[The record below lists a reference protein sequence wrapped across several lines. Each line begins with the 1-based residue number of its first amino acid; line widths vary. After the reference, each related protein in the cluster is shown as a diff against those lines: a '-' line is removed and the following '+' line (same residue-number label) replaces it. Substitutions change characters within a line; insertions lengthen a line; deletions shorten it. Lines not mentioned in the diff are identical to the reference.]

1 MFLSPARG
9 RGEERGSQE
18 MSAHHQQPDSIQWQA
33 MTLGRRLF
41 LSTFGAGLTTRV
53 SAADQHDVAIVGAGI
68 AGMTAARAIAATG
81 KKVLLLEARQRIGG
95 RVFTDSDLGFAF
107 DHGAPTLAV
116 PPTAG
121 AVIVRGKELSKP
133 DYEKFEKT
141 LAEVEK
147 KIELVHQQ
155 LPGVDPRLALAYT
168 EPLQVLALG
177 EILRRTPFGPDPAPI
192 GPATLDLKTRLPMM
206 LGKRV
211 VRIDSTNPLIKL
223 VSPSVEVEAKAVI
236 VTVPVGVLAAGMIS
250 FAPPL
255 STAKLSAISALPM
268 AVFDKVAV
276 SFSKKV
282 FDAPADARIIALVGQ
297 NKIVEARLRPQG
309 QEAGIVFF
317 DGEEAKAMEARG
329 PSAAGAQG
337 LTALAEVFGKD
348 IRAALVGSQST
359 RWGLDPLSRGSWS
372 TGPAAQRA
380 VLAMPHHE
388 RVLFAGEATEG
399 NGATAAAAHASGLRA
414 AKQALT
420 VVAR

>member
-1 MFLSPARG
+1 
-9 RGEERGSQE
+9 
-18 MSAHHQQPDSIQWQA
+18 
-33 MTLGRRLF
+33 
-41 LSTFGAGLTTRV
+41 
-53 SAADQHDVAIVGAGI
+53 
-68 AGMTAARAIAATG
+68 
-81 KKVLLLEARQRIGG
+81 
-95 RVFTDSDLGFAF
+95 
-107 DHGAPTLAV
+107 
-116 PPTAG
+116 
-121 AVIVRGKELSKP
+121 
-133 DYEKFEKT
+133 
-141 LAEVEK
+141 
-147 KIELVHQQ
+147 VHKQ

-177 EILRRTPFGPDPAPI
+177 EIMRRTPFGPE
-192 GPATLDLKTRLPMM
+192 PATLDLKTRLPMM

-211 VRIDSTNPLIKL
+211 VRIDSTNPLIRI

-268 AVFDKVAV
+268 AVYDKVAV

-282 FDAPADARIIALVGQ
+282 FDAPADTPIIALVGQ

-317 DGEEAKAMEARG
+317 EGEEAKAMEARG
-329 PSAAGAQG
+329 PTAAGAQG
-337 LTALAEVFGKD
+337 LTALAEVFGKE

-359 RWGLDPLSRGSWS
+359 RWGLDPLARGSWS

-399 NGATAAAAHASGLRA
+399 DGATAAAAHASGLRA
-414 AKQALT
+414 AKQALA
-420 VVAR
+420 VISR

>member
-1 MFLSPARG
+1 M
-9 RGEERGSQE
+9 E
-18 MSAHHQQPDSIQWQA
+18 A

-53 SAADQHDVAIVGAGI
+53 SAADQHDVVIVGAGI
-68 AGMTAARAIAATG
+68 AGLTAARAIAAAG

-95 RVFTDSDLGFAF
+95 RIFTDNDLGFAF
-107 DHGAPTLAV
+107 DHGAPTMAL
-116 PPTAG
+116 PQTAG
-121 AVIVRGKELSKP
+121 AVLVHGRELAKP
-133 DYEKFEKT
+133 DYEKYEKT

-155 LPGVDPRLALAYT
+155 LPGVDPRLALAYS

-177 EILRRTPFGPDPAPI
+177 EVLRRTPFGPE
-192 GPATLDLKTRLPMM
+192 PATLDLKARLPTM

-223 VSPSVEVEAKAVI
+223 ISPSVEVEARAVI

-268 AVFDKVAV
+268 TVYDKVAV
-276 SFSKKV
+276 SFSRKV
-282 FDAPADARIIALVGQ
+282 FDAPADVRVIALVGQ

-317 DGEEAKAMEARG
+317 EGEEAKAMEARG
-329 PSAAGAQG
+329 PTAAGAQG
-337 LTALAEVFGKD
+337 LTALAEVFGKE

-359 RWGLDPLSRGSWS
+359 RWGLDPLARGSWS
-372 TGPAAQRA
+372 TGPVAQRA

-420 VVAR
+420 IVAR

>member
-1 MFLSPARG
+1 M
-9 RGEERGSQE
+9 E
-18 MSAHHQQPDSIQWQA
+18 A

-41 LSTFGAGLTTRV
+41 LSTFGAGLATRV
-53 SAADQHDVAIVGAGI
+53 SAADQHDVVIVGAGI
-68 AGMTAARAIAATG
+68 AGLTSARAIASTG

-95 RVFTDSDLGFAF
+95 RIFTDSDLGFAF
-107 DHGAPTLAV
+107 DHGAPTQAV
-116 PPTAG
+116 PQTAG
-121 AVIVRGKELSKP
+121 AVIVKGKELSTP
-133 DYEKFEKT
+133 DYEKYEKQ
-141 LAEVEK
+141 LAETEK

-155 LPGVDPRLALAYT
+155 LPGVDPRLALNYS

-177 EILRRTPFGPDPAPI
+177 EILRRTPFGPE
-192 GPATLDLKTRLPMM
+192 PATLDLKTRLPMM

-223 VSPSVEVEAKAVI
+223 ISPSVEVEARAVI

-255 STAKLSAISALPM
+255 SGAKLTAISALPM
-268 AVFDKVAV
+268 TVYDKVAV

-282 FDAPADARIIALVGQ
+282 FDVPADARIIALVGE

-329 PSAAGAQG
+329 PTAAGAQA

-348 IRAALVGSQST
+348 IRASLVGSQST

-372 TGPAAQRA
+372 AGPAAQRA

-388 RVLFAGEATEG
+388 RVLFAGEATQGE
-399 NGATAAAAHASGLRA
+399 GATAAAAHASGLRA
-414 AKQALT
+414 AKQALA
-420 VVAR
+420 VIGR

>member
-1 MFLSPARG
+1 M
-9 RGEERGSQE
+9 E
-18 MSAHHQQPDSIQWQA
+18 A

-53 SAADQHDVAIVGAGI
+53 SAADQHDVVIVGAGI
-68 AGMTAARAIAATG
+68 AGLTAARAIAAAG

-95 RVFTDSDLGFAF
+95 RIFTDNDLGFAF
-107 DHGAPTLAV
+107 DHGAPTMAL
-116 PPTAG
+116 PQTAG
-121 AVIVRGKELSKP
+121 AVLVHGRELAKP
-133 DYEKFEKT
+133 DYEKYEKT

-155 LPGVDPRLALAYT
+155 LPGVDPRLALAYG

-177 EILRRTPFGPDPAPI
+177 EILRRTPFGPEPA
-192 GPATLDLKTRLPMM
+192 ALDLKSRLPMM

-223 VSPSVEVEAKAVI
+223 ISPSVEVEARAVI

-268 AVFDKVAV
+268 TVYDKVAV
-276 SFSKKV
+276 SFSRKV
-282 FDAPADARIIALVGQ
+282 FDAPADVRVIALVGQ

-317 DGEEAKAMEARG
+317 EGEEAKAMEARG
-329 PSAAGAQG
+329 PTAAGAQG
-337 LTALAEVFGKD
+337 LTALAEVFGKE

-359 RWGLDPLSRGSWS
+359 RWGLDPLARGSWS
-372 TGPAAQRA
+372 TGPVAQRA

-420 VVAR
+420 IVAR

>member
-1 MFLSPARG
+1 VLLAALPAAFLSRPA
-9 RGEERGSQE
+9 
-18 MSAHHQQPDSIQWQA
+18 
-33 MTLGRRLF
+33 
-41 LSTFGAGLTTRV
+41 
-53 SAADQHDVAIVGAGI
+53 AADQHDVVVVGAGI
-68 AGMTAARAIAATG
+68 AGLTAARAIAATG
-81 KKVLLLEARQRIGG
+81 KKVVLLEARQRIGG

-107 DHGAPTLAV
+107 DHGAPVQAV
-116 PPTAG
+116 PQTTS
-121 AVIVRGKELSKP
+121 AVIVHGKELSKA
-133 DYEKFEKT
+133 DYEKYET
-141 LAEVEK
+141 QLGEVEK
-147 KIELVHQQ
+147 KIELVHKQ
-155 LPGVDPRLALAYT
+155 LPGVDPRLALGYT
-168 EPLQVLALG
+168 DPLQVLALG
-177 EILRRTPFGPDPAPI
+177 EILRRTPFGPEPA
-192 GPATLDLKTRLPMM
+192 ALDLKTKLPMM

-223 VSPSVEVEAKAVI
+223 VSPSVEVEARAVI

-268 AVFDKVAV
+268 AVYDKVAV

-282 FDAPADARIIALVGQ
+282 FDAPADTRIIALIGQ
-297 NKIVEARLRPQG
+297 SKIVEARLRPQG
-309 QEAGIVFF
+309 QEAAIVFF

-329 PSAAGAQG
+329 PTAAGAQG
-337 LTALAEVFGKD
+337 LTALAEVFGKE

-359 RWGLDPLSRGSWS
+359 RWGLDPLARGSWS

>member
-1 MFLSPARG
+1 M
-9 RGEERGSQE
+9 E
-18 MSAHHQQPDSIQWQA
+18 A

-53 SAADQHDVAIVGAGI
+53 SAADQHDVVIVGAGI
-68 AGMTAARAIAATG
+68 AGLTAARAIAAAG

-95 RVFTDSDLGFAF
+95 RIFTDNDLGFAF
-107 DHGAPTLAV
+107 DHGAPTMAL
-116 PPTAG
+116 PQTAG
-121 AVIVRGKELSKP
+121 AVLVHGKELAKP
-133 DYEKFEKT
+133 DYEKYEKT

-155 LPGVDPRLALAYT
+155 LPGVDPRLALAYS

-177 EILRRTPFGPDPAPI
+177 EVLRRTPFGPE
-192 GPATLDLKTRLPMM
+192 PATLDLKARLPMM

-223 VSPSVEVEAKAVI
+223 VSPSVEVEARAVI

-268 AVFDKVAV
+268 TVYDKVAV
-276 SFSKKV
+276 SFSRKV
-282 FDAPADARIIALVGQ
+282 FDAPADMRVIALVGQ

-317 DGEEAKAMEARG
+317 EGEEAKAMEARG
-329 PSAAGAQG
+329 PTAAGAQG
-337 LTALAEVFGKD
+337 LTALAEVFGKE

-359 RWGLDPLSRGSWS
+359 RWGLDPLARGSWS
-372 TGPAAQRA
+372 TGPVAQRA

-420 VVAR
+420 IVAR

>member
-1 MFLSPARG
+1 M
-9 RGEERGSQE
+9 E
-18 MSAHHQQPDSIQWQA
+18 A

-41 LSTFGAGLTTRV
+41 LSTFGAGLVTRV
-53 SAADQHDVAIVGAGI
+53 SAADQHDVVIVGAGI
-68 AGMTAARAIAATG
+68 AGLTAARAIASTG

-95 RVFTDSDLGFAF
+95 RIFTDNDLGFAF
-107 DHGAPTLAV
+107 DHGAPTQAV
-116 PPTAG
+116 PQTAG
-121 AVIVRGKELSKP
+121 AVIVHGKELSTP
-133 DYEKFEKT
+133 DYEKYEKQ
-141 LAEVEK
+141 LAETEK

-155 LPGVDPRLALAYT
+155 LPGVDPRLALNYI

-177 EILRRTPFGPDPAPI
+177 EILRRTPFGPE
-192 GPATLDLKTRLPMM
+192 PATLDLKTRLPMM

-223 VSPSVEVEAKAVI
+223 ISPSVEVEARAVI

-255 STAKLSAISALPM
+255 STAKLTAISALPM
-268 AVFDKVAV
+268 VVYDKVAV

-297 NKIVEARLRPQG
+297 SKIVEARLRPQG

-329 PSAAGAQG
+329 PTAAGAQA
-337 LTALAEVFGKD
+337 LTALAEVFGKE
-348 IRAALVGSQST
+348 IRASLVGSQST

-399 NGATAAAAHASGLRA
+399 EGATAAAAHASGLRA
-414 AKQALT
+414 AKQALA
-420 VVAR
+420 VISR

>member
-1 MFLSPARG
+1 M
-9 RGEERGSQE
+9 E
-18 MSAHHQQPDSIQWQA
+18 A

-53 SAADQHDVAIVGAGI
+53 SAADQHDVVIVGAGI
-68 AGMTAARAIAATG
+68 AGLTAARAIAAAG

-95 RVFTDSDLGFAF
+95 RIFTDNDLGFAF
-107 DHGAPTLAV
+107 DHGAPTMAL
-116 PPTAG
+116 PQTAG
-121 AVIVRGKELSKP
+121 AVLVHGRELAKP
-133 DYEKFEKT
+133 DYEKYEKT

-155 LPGVDPRLALAYT
+155 LPGVDPRLALAYS

-177 EILRRTPFGPDPAPI
+177 EVLRRTPFGPE
-192 GPATLDLKTRLPMM
+192 PATLDLKARLPTM

-223 VSPSVEVEAKAVI
+223 ISPSVEVEARAVI

-268 AVFDKVAV
+268 TVYDKVAV
-276 SFSKKV
+276 SFSRKV
-282 FDAPADARIIALVGQ
+282 FDAPADTRIIALVGQ

-317 DGEEAKAMEARG
+317 EGEEAKAMEARG
-329 PSAAGAQG
+329 PTAAGAQG
-337 LTALAEVFGKD
+337 LTALAEVFGKE

-359 RWGLDPLSRGSWS
+359 RWGLDPLARGSWS
-372 TGPAAQRA
+372 TGPVAQRA

-420 VVAR
+420 IVAR

>member
-1 MFLSPARG
+1 M
-9 RGEERGSQE
+9 E
-18 MSAHHQQPDSIQWQA
+18 A

-53 SAADQHDVAIVGAGI
+53 SAADQHDVVIVGAGM
-68 AGMTAARAIAATG
+68 AGLTAARAIAAAG

-95 RVFTDSDLGFAF
+95 RIFTDSDLGFAF
-107 DHGAPTLAV
+107 DHGAPTMAV
-116 PPTAG
+116 PQAAG
-121 AVIVRGKELSKP
+121 AVIVRGKELAKP
-133 DYEKFEKT
+133 DYEKYEKE
-141 LAEVEK
+141 LSEIEK
-147 KIELVHQQ
+147 KIGLVRQQ

-168 EPLQVLALG
+168 DPLQVLALG
-177 EILRRTPFGPDPAPI
+177 EILRRTPFGPEPV
-192 GPATLDLKTRLPMM
+192 TLDLKTRLPMM
-206 LGKRV
+206 MGKRI

-223 VSPSVEVEAKAVI
+223 VSPSVEVEARAVI

-268 AVFDKVAV
+268 AVYDKVAV

-282 FDAPADARIIALVGQ
+282 FDAPADTPVIALVGQ

-317 DGEEAKAMEARG
+317 EGEEAKAMEARG
-329 PSAAGAQG
+329 PTAAGAQG
-337 LTALAEVFGKD
+337 LTALAEVFGKE
-348 IRAALVGSQST
+348 IRASLVGSQST
-359 RWGLDPLSRGSWS
+359 RWGLDPLARGSWS

-399 NGATAAAAHASGLRA
+399 EGATAAAAHASGLRA